1 MPSLEPFAR
10 LVADL
15 GKLPG
20 VGRRSA
26 ERIAVALA
34 RDRDGLAGSLEDSL
48 ARMRE
53 SIRICDNCG
62 NLTSKQENPCRL
74 CTDPS
79 REGHILCV
87 VEDPGDIVLIERA
100 GSYKGRYHA
109 LMGKLSPSRG
119 EGPRNIRL
127 ESMLK
132 RIDEEKIREV
142 ILALN
147 TDVES
152 DATVSFLKELIG
164 SRPVKLSRL
173 ALGIPA
179 GGGVSY
185 ADPVTLSRAMEGRR
199 ELE

>member
-1 MPSLEPFAR
+1 MASLEPFVR
-10 LVADL
+10 LVAEL
-15 GKLPG
+15 GRLPG

-26 ERIAVALA
+26 ERIAVGLV
-34 RDRDGLAGSLEDSL
+34 RDRDGLARRLEDSL
-48 ARMRE
+48 SRMRE
-53 SIRICDNCG
+53 SVRTCENCG
-62 NLTSKQENPCRL
+62 NVTATDENPCRL

-79 REGHILCV
+79 RDHHLLCV

-109 LMGKLSPSRG
+109 LMGKLSPSKA
-119 EGPRNIRL
+119 EGIRSIRL
-127 ESMLK
+127 DSMIK
-132 RIDEEKIREV
+132 RIDQDNVREV

-152 DATVSFLKELIG
+152 DATVSFLKELLG

-173 ALGIPA
+173 ALGIPV

-185 ADPVTLSRAMEGRR
+185 ADPVTLSRALDGRQ
-199 ELE
+199 ELG

>member
-1 MPSLEPFAR
+1 MSSLEPFVR

-15 GKLPG
+15 SRLPG
-20 VGRRSA
+20 IGRRSA
-26 ERIAVALA
+26 ERIAVALV
-34 RDRDGLAGSLEDSL
+34 RDRDGLAHKLEDSL
-48 ARMRE
+48 SRMRE
-53 SIRICDNCG
+53 SIRTCDNCG
-62 NLTSKQENPCRL
+62 NVTASEENPCRL

-79 REGHILCV
+79 RDAYQLCV

-109 LMGKLSPSRG
+109 LMGKLSPSKS
-119 EGPRNIRL
+119 EGIRTIRL
-127 ESMLK
+127 ESMVN
-132 RIDEEKIREV
+132 RIDQENIKEV

-152 DATVSFLKELIG
+152 DATVSFLRELLG

-173 ALGIPA
+173 ALGIPV

-185 ADPVTLSRAMEGRR
+185 ADPVTLSRALEGRQ
-199 ELE
+199 ELA